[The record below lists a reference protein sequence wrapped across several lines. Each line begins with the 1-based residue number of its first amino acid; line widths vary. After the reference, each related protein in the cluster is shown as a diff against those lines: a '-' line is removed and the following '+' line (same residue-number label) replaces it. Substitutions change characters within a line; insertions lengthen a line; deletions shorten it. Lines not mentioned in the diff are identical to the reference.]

1 MFTASA
7 SLTIRV
13 SFPVPAKYGGWTTC
27 VKTTAQGINGRSL
40 GAQTYLVNIK
50 HDEIGSREHVD
61 DHHWCAKENVLGT
74 VIGPFQISTMRNH
87 GAEWP

>member
-1 MFTASA
+1 
-7 SLTIRV
+7 
-13 SFPVPAKYGGWTTC
+13 
-27 VKTTAQGINGRSL
+27 
-40 GAQTYLVNIK
+40 
-50 HDEIGSREHVD
+50 VD